1 MQLLKCF
8 QANFRFGSLI
18 YTVLKDDF
26 ARFMAWT
33 CHVEGSENSFSHAL
47 HHDCCASRRY
57 EDKLVLLTRF
67 CTYEHSRDQSY
78 FLLGMTNAVNS
89 SREPSKIEYP

>member
-1 MQLLKCF
+1 MELLKCF

-47 HHDCCASRRY
+47 HHVCCASRRY

-67 CTYEHSRDQSY
+67 CTHEHSRDQSY
-78 FLLGMTNAVNS
+78 FLLGMTNSVNS
-89 SREPSKIEYP
+89 SREPSKIDYP